1 MARRTPPVYVDVAP
15 DVLAELSAIC
25 AGLPET
31 VQQQSWG
38 GTRWRIRQGTFAE
51 VTAVEGPDGPVTV
64 LRFCAAG
71 EELEFLFTRGH
82 PFMKAA
88 WGDDVVWMLVEDGVD
103 WDEVRELLTDSYC
116 LFAPKR
122 LAASVRPPEP

>member
-1 MARRTPPVYVDVAP
+1 MYVDVDP
-15 DVLAELSAIC
+15 DVLARLSAIC
-25 AGLPET
+25 AALPET

-51 VTAVEGPDGPVTV
+51 VTAVDEPGGTVTV
-64 LRFCAAG
+64 LRFCAEG
-71 EELEFLFTRGH
+71 EELEYLFTRGH

-88 WGDDVVWMLVEDGVD
+88 WGDDVVWMLIDDGVD

-116 LFAPKR
+116 LFAPKY
-122 LAASVRPPEP
+122 LAAAARPES

>member
-15 DVLAELSAIC
+15 EVLAELSAIC

-51 VTAVEGPDGPVTV
+51 VTAHEEPGGTVTV
-64 LRFCAAG
+64 LRFCAEG
-71 EELEFLFTRGH
+71 EELEYLFTRGH

-88 WGDDVVWMLVEDGVD
+88 WGDDVVWMLVDDGVD

-116 LFAPKR
+116 MFAPKY
-122 LAASVRPPEP
+122 LAAQVLPAGP

>member
-1 MARRTPPVYVDVAP
+1 MARRKPLVYVDVAP
-15 DVLAELSAIC
+15 EVLAQLSDIC

-31 VQQQSWG
+31 VRHQWWG

-51 VTAVEGPDGPVTV
+51 VTAVEGPAGPVTI

-71 EELEFLFTRGH
+71 EELEYLFTRGH

-88 WGDDVVWMLVEDGVD
+88 WGDNVVWMLVEDGVD

-116 LFAPKR
+116 LFAPKY
-122 LAASVRPPEP
+122 LARSIVRPDA

>member
-1 MARRTPPVYVDVAP
+1 MARRKPPVYVDVAP
-15 DVLAELSAIC
+15 DVLARLSEIC

-31 VQQQSWG
+31 VKQQSWG

-51 VTAVEGPDGPVTV
+51 VTATEEPGGPVTI
-64 LRFCAAG
+64 LRFCAEG
-71 EELEFLFTRGH
+71 EELEYLFTRGH

-88 WGDDVVWMLVEDGVD
+88 WGDDVVWMLIEDDVD

-116 LFAPKR
+116 LFAPKK
-122 LAASVRPPEP
+122 LAAAARPES